1 MRCGSCGAELMN
13 KAWMCGK
20 CGALV
25 GNAANAKEDRRT
37 ILTGPMDIP
46 LKFRDMMNIDGQE
59 KMEMLFCGERPI
71 ALDRKSNQIQST
83 DFIIAIGT
91 TRRLILLVRK
101 GFIETHYELLE
112 SIDYDKIKGLTA
124 KTWDYG
130 ISSKT
135 DVVFNFEAGE
145 AMNRLELWGLRLI
158 DPLSLAI
165 GDMVDIV
172 ELKQEMWARQK
183 RCAEQKEQ
191 ERRQDK
197 VQLVL
202 DFSSLKEQMAK
213 GGLVVQTIKCP
224 TCGASVDLPSNGNTT
239 KCQYCH
245 STIYAADLFEKLKV
259 MLG

>member
-1 MRCGSCGAELMN
+1 MDG
-13 KAWMCGK
+13 AWMCGK

-25 GNAANAKEDRRT
+25 GNDAKAHLDRQS

-46 LKFRDMMNIDGQE
+46 LKFRNMMNIDGQE
-59 KMEMLFCGERPI
+59 KMELLFCGERPI

-83 DFIIAIGT
+83 DFVISIGT

-101 GFIETHYELLE
+101 GFIETYYELLE
-112 SIDYDKIKGLTA
+112 SIDYDKIKGLTT

-135 DVVFNFEAGE
+135 DVIFNFEAGE
-145 AMNRLELWGLRLI
+145 AMNRLELWGLRVI
-158 DPLSLAI
+158 DPISLAI
-165 GDMVDIV
+165 GGMVDID

-183 RCAEQKEQ
+183 RCAELKEQ

-202 DFSSLKEQMAK
+202 DFSALKEQMAK

-224 TCGASVDLPSNGNTT
+224 TCGANVDLPAKGNTI
-239 KCQYCH
+239 KCQYCQ
-245 STIYAADLFEKLKV
+245 STIYAADLFEKLKE